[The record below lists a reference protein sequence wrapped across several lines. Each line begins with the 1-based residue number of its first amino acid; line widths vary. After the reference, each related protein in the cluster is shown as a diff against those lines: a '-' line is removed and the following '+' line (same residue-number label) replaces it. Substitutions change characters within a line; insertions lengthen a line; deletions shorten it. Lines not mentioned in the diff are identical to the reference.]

1 MNMLLLSS
9 VLFGAV
15 IIAARGPFA
24 LAPAKALQ
32 FYRQRVFGSDATGR
46 AIAGLV
52 GTIGMTM
59 LVSARDVEGVF
70 PGILV
75 LLGMA
80 LVGAMVVLM
89 SAPGPVMRFVLW
101 FLEGFSVP
109 ALRAFGV
116 INLVFGIVWIY
127 YSVVY
132 LY

>member
-9 VLFGAV
+9 VLFGTF

-24 LAPAKALQ
+24 LAPGKALQ
-32 FYRQRVFGSDATGR
+32 FYRHRLLGSDATGR
-46 AIAGLV
+46 SFAGLL
-52 GTIGMTM
+52 GAIGIVMFS
-59 LVSARDVEGVF
+59 SARDVEGVF

-89 SAPGPVMRFVLW
+89 SAPRPVMRFVLW
-101 FLEGFSVP
+101 FLGGFSAP

-116 INLVFGIVWIY
+116 VNLVFGVVWIY

-132 LY
+132 L